1 MAKKPAPKQ
10 QPKGNAEQD
19 GPDPI
24 LIGPKKYKAAV
35 ARVSGMSRRKAAL
48 LAGCSAKSI
57 ERWEYKRDPE
67 YVAHWDDAKAE
78 LRRQTWPEVWVT
90 LRNKLRSRN
99 ERVQVAAAAR
109 LLAVLEG
116 RGAQVLIDPGDAPP
130 GMRVTVETLLTD
142 AAQFPIPPDPMG
154 DGEEDDDGDAGEA
167 DIRDNAGPAGG
178 LGL

>member
-1 MAKKPAPKQ
+1 M
-10 QPKGNAEQD
+10 
-19 GPDPI
+19 
-24 LIGPKKYKAAV
+24 
-35 ARVSGMSRRKAAL
+35 M
-48 LAGCSAKSI
+48 
-57 ERWEYKRDPE
+57 W
-67 YVAHWDDAKAE
+67 AKAWEAAWRLAE
-78 LRRQTWPEVWVT
+78 LEG
-90 LRNKLRSRN
+90 
-99 ERVQVAAAAR
+99 QVAAAAR

-130 GMRVTVETLLTD
+130 GRRVTVETLLTD